1 MTVQHAISK
10 AWHLLDVG
18 PVGFTALLHLHR
30 CAVLLVQ
37 LSLILGGGAACYIKS
52 FQCAGPKLNIA
63 AEHSRLTLTL
73 VTLFQASAFSRLGRL
88 HLSQGWDLEPRLRIN
103 SGGFMVVKR
112 CQDKR
117 IIYMCVFDIYAYHC
131 IVCNSISYHV
141 IIFPEVVHL

>member
-37 LSLILGGGAACYIKS
+37 LSLILGGAACYIKS

>member
-37 LSLILGGGAACYIKS
+37 LSLILGGAACYIKS

-73 VTLFQASAFSRLGRL
+73 VTSCHTFSGVSIFETGTSTSQSGLGPGTKASYKFWWVHGGQEMSRQEDNL
-88 HLSQGWDLEPRLRIN
+88 HVCLIY
-103 SGGFMVVKR
+103 
-112 CQDKR
+112 
-117 IIYMCVFDIYAYHC
+117 IYIYMHI
-131 IVCNSISYHV
+131 IV
-141 IIFPEVVHL
+141 